1 MNKSEEEDDESF
13 RDDEFVDIIDPQRQN
28 SYEGKIISV
37 KGDKIIVE
45 NLTKKIEE
53 VYNKGEKRVIKQWIP
68 SKPIKLFNR
77 VDLKLKG
84 TDYWVEGIVIEIKSN
99 NKIIIRY
106 KNNNNFKRVA
116 RETVDI
122 NDNRLAKAGF
132 YTKYDG
138 SSDTKLLASTRF
150 NLEESLNISRENYSN
165 SYLNLLN
172 NKRKTTKNEE
182 EEEIN
187 NLLKTDDDVEETNFK
202 ISLAEKNLKIRIVSG
217 DGNCLF
223 RAISDQIY
231 GTDKHYP
238 ILRRYCMDYL
248 EIKKSHFKPYIEG
261 DFDEYIKDKRRD
273 TVWGDDI
280 EIEIFSEIYN
290 RPIEIY
296 KGNNIPLKTFHEYY
310 SSNDEIID
318 YNFSLTPIRLS
329 YHKKNHYNSII
340 PLKKDF
346 SNFRRYK
353 DALIKTKPGIFES
366 KIIAQAKKEEAQV
379 DKTIKLSEDEYNLRL
394 KKNLSNKIE
403 DLTNSINEKEKKEEY
418 IENKEKEK
426 KEEKEDKNKEKEELK
441 NKNKDKEELKNE
453 EKDKDKENNI
463 LEKNIFKLNK
473 IDSFS
478 NNYGSYLNDPRV
490 QFALDSGF
498 DLNDIINALE
508 MNNGDIELAMD
519 NLLNHQDKDYQ

>member
-1 MNKSEEEDDESF
+1 M
-13 RDDEFVDIIDPQRQN
+13 
-28 SYEGKIISV
+28 
-37 KGDKIIVE
+37 VE
-45 NLTKKIEE
+45 LI
-53 VYNKGEKRVIKQWIP
+53 YLQG
-68 SKPIKLFNR
+68 FN
-77 VDLKLKG
+77 
-84 TDYWVEGIVIEIKSN
+84 
-99 NKIIIRY
+99 
-106 KNNNNFKRVA
+106 
-116 RETVDI
+116 
-122 NDNRLAKAGF
+122 
-132 YTKYDG
+132 
-138 SSDTKLLASTRF
+138 
-150 NLEESLNISRENYSN
+150 
-165 SYLNLLN
+165 
-172 NKRKTTKNEE
+172 
-182 EEEIN
+182 
-187 NLLKTDDDVEETNFK
+187 
-202 ISLAEKNLKIRIVSG
+202 IRIVSG

-223 RAISDQIY
+223 RAISDQVY

-248 EIKKSHFKPYIEG
+248 EIKKI
-261 DFDEYIKDKRRD
+261 
-273 TVWGDDI
+273 
-280 EIEIFSEIYN
+280 
-290 RPIEIY
+290 
-296 KGNNIPLKTFHEYY
+296 
-310 SSNDEIID
+310 
-318 YNFSLTPIRLS
+318 SLTPIRLS

-403 DLTNSINEKEKKEEY
+403 DLSNSINEKEKKEEY